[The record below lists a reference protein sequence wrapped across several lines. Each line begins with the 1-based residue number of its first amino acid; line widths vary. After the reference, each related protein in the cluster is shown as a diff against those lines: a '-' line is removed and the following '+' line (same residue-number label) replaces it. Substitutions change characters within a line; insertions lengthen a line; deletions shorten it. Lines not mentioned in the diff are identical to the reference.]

1 MVLICG
7 VCVCVSF
14 HLQLYNVD
22 QLMACVLPYYDTN
35 IFVRVLQLL
44 KISAPT
50 NRWNWLQCLQV

>member
-1 MVLICG
+1 MVC